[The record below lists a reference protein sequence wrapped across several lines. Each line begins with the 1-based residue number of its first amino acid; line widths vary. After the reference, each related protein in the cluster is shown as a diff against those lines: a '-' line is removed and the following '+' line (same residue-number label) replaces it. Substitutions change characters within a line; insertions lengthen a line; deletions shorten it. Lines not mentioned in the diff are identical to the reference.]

1 MFDDGFGEV
10 GDKNSGVVSF
20 SKFWGCILSCFRI
33 YYDTWLMPLEG
44 NDFIPPLCVQ
54 SKYSSLF
61 THWNRYDM
69 NRGFIVPIIQ
79 KPKKMEKVGS

>member
-1 MFDDGFGEV
+1 
-10 GDKNSGVVSF
+10 
-20 SKFWGCILSCFRI
+20 
-33 YYDTWLMPLEG
+33 MPLEG